1 MVGTA
6 AASTRPGSACSQ
18 SDQGD
23 AAPAEGN
30 QYASKTELLE
40 WINGLLQLQL
50 SRCVSRTCCA
60 GRLCWHTVRS
70 MLMRASMLTCRLE
83 QFSSGAVFCQMLD
96 AYFKDAIPMHKVR
109 LLCCTNDWSDTRRHA
124 TALPLLVCAA
134 CHCPAPHNAQVNYH
148 ASNEY
153 ESVPNYKVLQVL
165 YSPAVGLACHKRA
178 AAVMSL

>member
-1 MVGTA
+1 MVGTSA
-6 AASTRPGSACSQ
+6 VSSTRPGSACRQ

-50 SRCVSRTCCA
+50 SRCVSETCLA
-60 GRLCWHTVRS
+60 GTAVAAAAVRS
-70 MLMRASMLTCRLE
+70 MLMCASMLACRLE

-109 LLCCTNDWSDTRRHA
+109 PLSCTRERSNSSAATPQPCPSWS
-124 TALPLLVCAA
+124 V
-134 CHCPAPHNAQVNYH
+134 
-148 ASNEY
+148 
-153 ESVPNYKVLQVL
+153 
-165 YSPAVGLACHKRA
+165 
-178 AAVMSL
+178 